1 MTAVKLIRRCASN
14 RRRNSYCDSYRSAI
28 CFAIYG
34 VGTQTSRLLPRL
46 IAVIRTRLTPPR
58 EISGP
63 LYGFGKPCAPQ
74 CPQFSFSLLFVGINE
89 PGRVCSPDLG
99 DTEDSTM
106 LRWALI
112 FFVVALLAAVLGF
125 TGIAI
130 AAAGV
135 AKILFYIFVILFVLS
150 LLGHVAR
157 RP

>member
-1 MTAVKLIRRCASN
+1 MLAVEFSRARLFLI
-14 RRRNSYCDSYRSAI
+14 
-28 CFAIYG
+28 
-34 VGTQTSRLLPRL
+34 L
-46 IAVIRTRLTPPR
+46 AV
-58 EISGP
+58 
-63 LYGFGKPCAPQ
+63 
-74 CPQFSFSLLFVGINE
+74 
-89 PGRVCSPDLG
+89 
-99 DTEDSTM
+99 TEDSSM

-112 FFVVALLAAVLGF
+112 FFIVALMAAVLGF

>member
-1 MTAVKLIRRCASN
+1 MALASCVPHN
-14 RRRNSYCDSYRSAI
+14 ARSLV
-28 CFAIYG
+28 F
-34 VGTQTSRLLPRL
+34 TSLWELTNLAAFLP
-46 IAVIRTRLTPPR
+46 
-58 EISGP
+58 
-63 LYGFGKPCAPQ
+63 
-74 CPQFSFSLLFVGINE
+74 
-89 PGRVCSPDLG
+89 PDLS
-99 DTEDSTM
+99 DSEDSIM

>member
-63 LYGFGKPCAPQ
+63 LYGFGKLCAPQ
-74 CPQFSFSLLFVGINE
+74 CPQFSFHFSVGINE
-89 PGRVCSPDLG
+89 PSRVCSPDLS
-99 DTEDSTM
+99 DSEDSIM

>member
-1 MTAVKLIRRCASN
+1 MALASHVPHN
-14 RRRNSYCDSYRSAI
+14 ARSLV
-28 CFAIYG
+28 F
-34 VGTQTSRLLPRL
+34 TSL
-46 IAVIRTRLTPPR
+46 
-58 EISGP
+58 
-63 LYGFGKPCAPQ
+63 
-74 CPQFSFSLLFVGINE
+74 VGINE
-89 PGRVCSPDLG
+89 ASRVCSPDLSES
-99 DTEDSTM
+99 EDSMM